1 MNRSWSL
8 RIILLASLFTAST
21 ANAQSVLFSDDF
33 EGGTANWTMDN
44 LWHLAAEGPPCL
56 DNDSFP
62 SGSHCM
68 WFGDETFGCDYTFA
82 WFSNHLQTVA
92 PIPLPAG
99 NGGILLEFWSRSE
112 VESDTFYDRRGV
124 YVSTDSGANWTE
136 VFRIGPALEPWT
148 FHSLDLSAYA
158 GQTIDLRFT
167 FSTVDSLGNWFI
179 GWLVDDVVVR
189 TVPEAFPTSCFG
201 DGSLAA
207 CPCNHSGA
215 TGHGCENAW
224 TTGGAVLTVS
234 GSTHPDTI
242 LLQSSGEPPSA
253 LTIFLQGNAIVPPVA
268 FGDGLRC
275 AGGTL
280 RRLYIKNAS
289 GGVALAPA
297 LGDLTVSQRA
307 AALGDI
313 LDPGSRR
320 YYQTYY
326 RDPYTSNCPPPLGAN
341 FNSSTMRKIT
351 W

>member
-1 MNRSWSL
+1 MIGSWSL
-8 RIILLASLFTAST
+8 RITVFASLFTAST
-21 ANAQSVLFSDDF
+21 AGAQSVLFSDDF
-33 EGGTANWTMDN
+33 ESGTANWTMEG

-56 DNDSFP
+56 DDSFP

-68 WFGDETFGCDYTFA
+68 WFGQEPFCTYEFA
-82 WFSNHLQTVA
+82 GGSSHLRTA
-92 PIPLPAG
+92 ASIPLPSG

-124 YVSTDSGANWTE
+124 YVSTDSGVNWTE
-136 VFRIGPALEPWT
+136 VFRIGPPVEPWT
-148 FHSLDLSAYA
+148 LYSLDLSSYA

-167 FSTVDSLGNWFI
+167 FAITDGLANWFI

-201 DGSLAA
+201 DGSATG
-207 CPCNHSGA
+207 CPCNHSGL
-215 TGHGCENAW
+215 TGHGCQNSW
-224 TTGGAVLTVS
+224 NTGGAVLTVS
-234 GSTHPDTI
+234 GTTSPDTI
-242 LLQSSGEPPSA
+242 LLQASDEPPSA
-253 LTIFLQGNAIVPPVA
+253 LTIFLQGNAILTPVS

-275 AGGTL
+275 AGGSL
-280 RRLYIKNAS
+280 KRLYVKNAS

-297 LGDLTVSQRA
+297 LGDPTVSQRA
-307 AALGDI
+307 LALGDL

-326 RDPYTSNCPPPLGAN
+326 RDPYTTWCPPPLGAN